1 LQNETIVSTSKRLG
15 RRKPSNKPALRLA
28 RLLTGQTP
36 THPLAANNLLAVQDF
51 GLYKNDQFGVCGPTM
66 VANGYKVTTKQ
77 AGAELSVSQNDVFDL
92 YRRSG
97 NPNFD
102 PNTDQDDNG
111 VDLQTMFEE
120 VHKNGLAGIKSLA
133 FAKVDISNLNEVKAA
148 IDIFGVLYLGV
159 NLQTA
164 QQSQTDTGLWDFDNS
179 SEWGGHA
186 VLAGKY
192 TNESGNDI
200 GVISWAEHINLTDT
214 FWEKQVEEAW
224 IVIWPEYLTMPEFD
238 SSIDLE
244 QLSIDYKELTGNN
257 LPLVDPV
264 PVKPEENIF
273 LKLIADIKDTLKKI
287 EAELKKLF

>member
-1 LQNETIVSTSKRLG
+1 MQNETIISTGKRLG

-28 RLLTGQTP
+28 KLLTGQTP
-36 THPLAANNLLAVQDF
+36 AHPLMANNLLAVQDF
-51 GLYKNDQFGVCGPTM
+51 GLYQNDKFGVCGPTM
-66 VANGYKVTTKQ
+66 IANGYKVISRQ

-111 VDLQTMFEE
+111 VNLQTMLQE

-133 FAKVDISNLNEVKAA
+133 FAKVDVSNLNEVKAA

-192 TNESGNDI
+192 SNNSSDDI
-200 GVISWAEHINLTDT
+200 GIITWAQHVDLTDT

-224 IVIWPEYLTMPEFD
+224 VVIWPEYLTMPEFD
-238 SSIDLE
+238 SSIDLK
-244 QLSIDYKELTGNN
+244 QLADDYKELTKNT
-257 LPLVDPV
+257 LV
-264 PVKPEENIF
+264 
-273 LKLIADIKDTLKKI
+273 KI
-287 EAELKKLF
+287 EDELKKLF